1 MAGRKDVYKNILTDE
16 EKTRPYASLYGKPMA
31 PVSPDVL
38 NTIEAGPM
46 DPRDALAFE
55 NMNDLLN
62 PGYHTVE
69 TGYCRMPDNSCYVS
83 VLTQMPGV
91 TGEMIDWW
99 FAWHPLE
106 SLRYKLWYPGAH
118 FGNSVQDIARA
129 SDTRLSLR
137 ERYYHNTNYAVED
150 IGIGPD
156 IMTITFFPPVE
167 YGFDVS
173 RFEKARVA
181 TIICARCGSATKKV
195 THTSMIHF
203 VRKIKGSVEMRSRFW
218 IGRKLKLD
226 FLSENSIINRLA
238 DTKTVRGLAIPKQ
251 TAYLMARHC
260 AFEYSN
266 LTAILPGLYQEYGK
280 A

>member
-1 MAGRKDVYKNILTDE
+1 MAGRKDLFKNILTEE
-16 EKTRPYASLYGKPMA
+16 EKARPYASLYGKAMS
-31 PVSPDVL
+31 PVSPDIL
-38 NTIEAGPM
+38 DIIETGPM
-46 DPRDALAFE
+46 DPRNTLPFE
-55 NMNDLLN
+55 NINDLLN
-62 PGYHTVE
+62 PGYHAVE

-83 VLTQMPGV
+83 VLTKMPGL
-91 TGEMIDWW
+91 TGKMIDWW

-106 SLRYKLWYPGAH
+106 SLRYKMWYPGAH

-156 IMTITFFPPVE
+156 IMAITFFPPEE
-167 YGFDVS
+167 YGFDTS
-173 RFEKARVA
+173 RFEKADVA
-181 TIICARCGSATKKV
+181 TVICALCGSATKKV
-195 THTSMIHF
+195 THTNMIHF
-203 VRKIKGSVEMRSRFW
+203 VRSTKDGVEMRSRFW

-226 FLSENSIINRLA
+226 FLSGNSIINKLA
-238 DTKTVRGLAIPKQ
+238 DTKPVRGLAIPKQ
-251 TAYLMARHC
+251 TPHLMARHC

-266 LTAILPGLYQEYGK
+266 LAAILPGLYREYGK